1 MAFSDYTLASAKRE
15 LGLRLVEDQ
24 RLFSVIEPVK
34 ISEFLRT
41 ALQKFVPL
49 ALAINSEKAR
59 SEWIIAPILAEVR
72 EQLGHQ
78 ISLFSG
84 IKLSVEPERGLEGYC
99 DYLLSNSPEQYYLTA
114 PIVTIVEAKKENIN
128 EGLGQC
134 IATMYA
140 AQLFN
145 QRNGVVVDTIFGA
158 VTTGTNWRFLQLTGN
173 NVILDIDEY
182 SVREIEILVGLL
194 LSLIEPHQ

>member
-15 LGLRLVEDQ
+15 LALNLIEDQ
-24 RLFSVIEPVK
+24 RLFPVIEPAK

-49 ALAINSEKAR
+49 ALAINSEKSR

-84 IKLSVEPERGLEGYC
+84 IKLSVEPGRGLEGYC
-99 DYLLSNSPEQYYLTA
+99 DYLFSKSPEQYYLTA

-134 IATMYA
+134 IATMFA

-145 QRNGVVVDTIFGA
+145 QRNTTPINAIFGA
-158 VTTGTNWRFLQLTGN
+158 VTTGTNWRFLKLTHN
-173 NVILDIDEY
+173 DVVLDIDEY
-182 SVREIEILVGLL
+182 SVREIEVLVGLL
-194 LSLIEPHQ
+194 LSLIKQ